1 MIIEVETALAAL
13 VENEVIFV
21 VIGGIAISAHGSSYI
36 TNDLDFCFK
45 RTRANLKNVV
55 SALSQFNPKP
65 RGFPENLPYI
75 FDESTLLNATNF
87 TFQTDIGDI
96 DLLGEVAGVGNYEA
110 VEKESVIMELFGFDV
125 KVLSLTGLIKAK
137 RAAGRPKDLLVLPEL
152 EALKELLEEEE

>member
-1 MIIEVETALAAL
+1 
-13 VENEVIFV
+13 
-21 VIGGIAISAHGSSYI
+21 
-36 TNDLDFCFK
+36 
-45 RTRANLKNVV
+45 
-55 SALSQFNPKP
+55 
-65 RGFPENLPYI
+65 LPYI

-110 VEKESVIMELFGFDV
+110 VENESVIMELFDFDV
-125 KVLSLTGLIKAK
+125 KVLSLNGLIKAK

>member
-1 MIIEVETALAAL
+1 MKQYEAIKCLAQNNVAF
-13 VENEVIFV
+13 VI
-21 VIGGIAISAHGSSYI
+21 IGGVAITSHGSSYI
-36 TNDLDFCFK
+36 TKDLDFCYK
-45 RTRANLKNVV
+45 RTRENLKNIV
-55 SALSQFNPKP
+55 SALSPFNPKP
-65 RGFPENLPYI
+65 RDFPENLPYI

-110 VEKESVIMELFGFDV
+110 VENESVIMELFDFDV
-125 KVLSLTGLIKAK
+125 KVLSLNGLIKAK